1 MQAAPSTSTSCCAN
15 GSSWVSVEG
24 SSLSLEDLRA
34 YKAEVSSALNITL
47 NNHTEVFAPGPPMG
61 GAVLMFILKV
71 LEGKF
76 LMEKGQQEV
85 FRKCCSRMIKC
96 NGQK

>member
-1 MQAAPSTSTSCCAN
+1 MQADLSCCAN

-34 YKAEVSSALNITL
+34 YKADVSSALNITL
-47 NNHTEVFAPGPPMG
+47 NNHTKVFAPGPPLG

-76 LMEKGQQEV
+76 LKERGQQGVSRECC
-85 FRKCCSRMIKC
+85 FRMRKC
-96 NGQK
+96 NGQKWSF